1 MEEQVLETVF
11 TGNVK
16 NIIIIKPYITIL
28 IKANNQS
35 SLILSLAEIW
45 TDMEASL
52 LHSAQDLD

>member
-52 LHSAQDLD
+52 LHSTQDLD

>member
-16 NIIIIKPYITIL
+16 SIIIIKAYITIL

-35 SLILSLAEIW
+35 ALILSLAEIW
-45 TDMEASL
+45 TDMQASL
-52 LHSAQDLD
+52 LR

>member
-35 SLILSLAEIW
+35 SLILSLAEI
-45 TDMEASL
+45 
-52 LHSAQDLD
+52 